1 MIRKE
6 KPNQILFFFKVIEM
20 KLSKEEDEMFNLFSV
35 SPSNHQG
42 CIWSS
47 LKDFGFLPAAQQN
60 LELWFCDM
68 SQAVFWATVILL
80 WCAKLF
86 YFTHFEE
93 ENHLSELF

>member
-1 MIRKE
+1 MT
-6 KPNQILFFFKVIEM
+6 
-20 KLSKEEDEMFNLFSV
+20 LSKEEDEMFNLLSV

-47 LKDFGFLPAAQQN
+47 LKDFSFLPTAQQD
-60 LELWFCDM
+60 LELGFCDR
-68 SQAVFWATVILL
+68 SQAVFQVTVILL

-86 YFTHFEE
+86 YFTHFKE